1 MRHIV
6 SVFKRTRFIILGKTK
21 ERIDIQ
27 CICKSNFVNS
37 ESMMRMAVSV
47 GRDQLGSVGVCFG
60 KFTKT
65 GKFKLHITALDHLAQ
80 YAKVIGMIL
89 NAIERIEY

>member
-1 MRHIV
+1 MINR
-6 SVFKRTRFIILGKTK
+6 
-21 ERIDIQ
+21 D
-27 CICKSNFVNS
+27 CCS

-80 YAKVIGMIL
+80 YAKVPI
-89 NAIERIEY
+89 AIDEMKEYLAPNEFL

>member
-1 MRHIV
+1 
-6 SVFKRTRFIILGKTK
+6 
-21 ERIDIQ
+21 
-27 CICKSNFVNS
+27 
-37 ESMMRMAVSV
+37 MMRMAVSV

-80 YAKVIGMIL
+80 YAKVIRKRIKKKVCKMLIL
-89 NAIERIEY
+89 LNFSTRFGSSLMVRCPFCMATIS